1 MDLKQYEGTL
11 AIATPHNQWLDATAR
26 SGLVCALAIVWA
38 FGYVVW
44 PISYRL
50 ALTLLVS
57 LMIGYWAIAVT
68 LGFTSQFDDERWLYH
83 IPYLALFF
91 IPVVAATIRAC
102 AEQPAHA
109 SEDAQ
114 C

>member
-1 MDLKQYEGTL
+1 MDLKKYEGTL
-11 AIATPHNQWLDATAR
+11 AIATPHNQWLYPTAR
-26 SGLVCALAIVWA
+26 SGLVCALTIVWA

-44 PISYRL
+44 LISCRL

-57 LMIGYWAIAVT
+57 LMIGYWAMAVT
-68 LGFTSQFDDERWLYH
+68 LGFASQFDDERWLYH
-83 IPYLALFF
+83 IPYLALIFT
-91 IPVVAATIRAC
+91 PVVAATIRAC
-102 AEQPAHA
+102 AEQPAHS